1 MKSNE
6 KMKIG
11 VFGAGYVGYSLALL
25 LSEKYNVKIFDI
37 DENKINLMNSSKPI
51 FGGKAEIRILN
62 SKKNNLKSCM
72 PNTDSFKN
80 IDFFIIALPTN
91 FDENKKLFD
100 TSIICETISS
110 IREVNKDSLIVIK
123 STIPIGFTKKMQDKY
138 DEDVIFS
145 PEFLREGS
153 SLEDNLYPSRIVIG
167 SKTKKAAKFGEI
179 LKSIAKK
186 DINVIYTNSSEA
198 ESIKLF
204 ANAYLACRVA
214 FFNELDN
221 FAIENNLSAEEIIN
235 AVSLDPRIGS
245 NYNNPSFGYGGYC
258 LPKDTKQLKSNFKN
272 IPSKLFSAIIESN
285 DDRKRYLSEI
295 IRRKY
300 KKIGV
305 YRLAMK
311 KGSDNFRESA
321 VLDIIQHLK
330 KHNTELIIFD
340 DSYNGS
346 SFNEIEVTN
355 NFEYFTKH
363 SEIILANR
371 RDELL
376 KAVDYKVFT
385 RDIFGQD

>member
-1 MKSNE
+1 
-6 KMKIG
+6 MKIG
-11 VFGAGYVGYSLALL
+11 IVGAGYVGYSLALL
-25 LSEKYNVKIFDI
+25 LSERYTVSILEIN
-37 DENKINLMNSSKPI
+37 EEKINLINSRKPI
-51 FGGKAEIRILN
+51 LGEEAEKILDSKTNLLKASFPETQDFSNIDYFILALPVN
-62 SKKNNLKSCM
+62 YDEELKSFD
-72 PNTDSFKN
+72 PEV
-80 IDFFIIALPTN
+80 ID
-91 FDENKKLFD
+91 K
-100 TSIICETISS
+100 TISS
-110 IREVNKDSLIVIK
+110 IRQVNKDALIVIK
-123 STIPIGFTKKMQDKY
+123 STIPIGFTKSLQKKY
-138 DEDVIFS
+138 DEDIIYS

-153 SLEDNLYPSRIVIG
+153 SLYDNLNPARIVIG

-235 AVSLDPRIGS
+235 AVSLDPRIGA

-258 LPKDTKQLKSNFKN
+258 LPKDTKQLNSNFKN

-285 DDRKRYLSEI
+285 NERKRYLSEV

-330 KHNTELIIFD
+330 KYNTELIIFD

-355 NFEYFTKH
+355 DFDYFTKH